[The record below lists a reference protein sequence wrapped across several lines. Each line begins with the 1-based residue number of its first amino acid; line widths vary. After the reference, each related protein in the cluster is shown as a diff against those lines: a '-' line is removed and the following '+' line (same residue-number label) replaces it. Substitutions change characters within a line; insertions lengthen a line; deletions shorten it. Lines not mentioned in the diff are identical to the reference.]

1 MSLIGDGE
9 LEKIWA
15 WNAKVPKT
23 VSTYVQDLIVET
35 AQQQPFAP
43 AICAWDGEFNY
54 EQLIAVSS
62 KIADHVASCGI
73 RPGIILPI
81 CMGKSKWMPVA
92 ILGALRADCGVALID
107 SSTPHGRLCGIIQM
121 LGSPIILTTSDLEST
136 FDPILTPMVIDRLQ
150 FDERRPDT
158 FATTSKGYSST
169 VSAIVFTSG
178 STGSPKGVILGPGCI
193 STTAVYGSK
202 LFQLDGTSRVFQFAS
217 YSFDISLH
225 ETLMTLVAGGC
236 LCIPSETER
245 VNNAMSAIKAFD
257 ANWMCITPSAAS
269 SLLSDLFNTS
279 LKTIVFTGEAITSRV
294 RKFLN
299 VPKVFSWYGASE
311 VPLVSVSVLRKRTW
325 KPSQIG
331 SRYPGV
337 CWIVKADDPEA
348 LCAIGEI
355 GELLVEGP
363 MQTSGYLDSSESTEA
378 AFVTDPIWLTQG
390 SSRVAGRSGKLYR
403 TGDLGKYNVD
413 GTLAYISRKDTMV
426 KIRGQRVEL
435 SEVEHQ
441 IWKMMQ
447 PDDTGIDSNNIEI
460 VVDTIN
466 YGSSEDLALVS
477 FICIRANVND
487 ESKAVAKL
495 ADQLSDAAT
504 SSSISTFLS
513 IPDQA
518 FKDLRS
524 ALDQKLRLILPKY
537 MMPSIYLRLHSMPL
551 TPSGKVDR
559 KLLGSLAQQLS
570 QEDLIAYQI
579 SHRDNDAI
587 PHDDKEQDLRGL
599 WAKILGLDEV
609 SISTNASFSECGGDS
624 LRAISL
630 AKALERDFNI
640 TIKVSQLI
648 SKETTIQ
655 YLATLISDLKCGK
668 QLFERQVDVTTESKR
683 WIKAL
688 KDSCTIRHLQISPFA
703 HPKPQVLLTGATGY
717 LGTQILRQLVSNP
730 QVGSVIVLVRAKDVG
745 HAKNRIQSV
754 ASISGWWTKF
764 VPRRIILWVGDL
776 AEPQLGLSEEKW
788 NQLSLVDTIIHNGAV
803 VSWAANCHALE
814 SVNIKST
821 FQILQTSLQSSRLR
835 RFIYIS
841 GGIKQEQNQSNLEYV
856 HEINNADGYS
866 QTKYI
871 SEQLTLAAGQLYHE
885 SAVNGTPTQ
894 SNLACRNPKFTVV
907 KPGYII
913 GDHTTGL
920 SNVDDFLWKVVA
932 GAVRLRSYPQD
943 PPDSWLDLA
952 EVTQVA
958 KFIARQCHFTTQVSP
973 PTSAD
978 SSDSN
983 KYDTNFILKASVG
996 VSPLA
1001 VSTTPISAQS
1011 TGLLDDMGQ
1020 GLLVS
1025 RFWAAVQAETS
1036 VHLMPDDWKSWTD
1049 LAHQDMELEKEAHP
1063 LWGIQQFLG
1072 PRLGRT
1078 RPQPIIRNQDTK
1090 CQQQQAK
1097 VEFEVEA
1104 AVRSCVRYLIRAKF
1118 ISIPTD
1124 DQAKKRTIR
1133 RHQDRQRPQCLGR
1146 SKFTHY

>member
-1 MSLIGDGE
+1 MSLIDDGE
-9 LEKIWA
+9 LEEIWA
-15 WNAKVPKT
+15 WNAEVPKT

-35 AQQQPFAP
+35 AQQQPLAP

-62 KIADHVASCGI
+62 KIADHVVSCGI

-121 LGSPIILTTSDLEST
+121 LDSPIILTTSDLEST
-136 FDPILTPMVIDRLQ
+136 FDTILTPMVIDRLQ

-169 VSAIVFTSG
+169 VSAVVFTSG
-178 STGSPKGVILGPGCI
+178 STGSPKGVMLGPACI

-202 LFQLDGTSRVFQFAS
+202 LFQLDRTSRVFQFAS

-245 VNNAMSAIKAFD
+245 VNNAMSAIKAFG

-269 SLLSDLFNTS
+269 SLLSDLLNTS

-294 RKFLN
+294 CKFLS
-299 VPKVFSWYGASE
+299 VPKVLSWYGASE
-311 VPLVSVSVLRKRTW
+311 VPLTSVSVLRKGTW

-337 CWIVKADDPEA
+337 CWIVKSDDPEA
-348 LCAIGEI
+348 LCAMGET

-363 MQTSGYLDSSESTEA
+363 MQTSGYLDSSEATEA

-390 SSRVAGRSGKLYR
+390 SSRVAGRSGKLYK
-403 TGDLGKYNVD
+403 TGDLVQYNVD

-441 IWKMMQ
+441 IWNMTH

-466 YGSSEDLALVS
+466 YGSSENLALVS
-477 FICIRANVND
+477 FIYIRGNVND
-487 ESKAVAKL
+487 ESEAVTKL
-495 ADQLSDAAT
+495 ADQRSDT
-504 SSSISTFLS
+504 TTPSWISTFLS

-524 ALDQKLRLILPKY
+524 ALDQKLRLILPEY
-537 MMPSIYLRLHSMPL
+537 MIPSIYLRLHSMPM
-551 TPSGKVDR
+551 TPSGKLDR

-570 QEDLIAYQI
+570 QEDIIAYQV
-579 SHRDNDAI
+579 SHRDNDAS

-599 WAKILGLDEV
+599 WARILGLDEV
-609 SISTNASFSECGGDS
+609 SISTNASFSEYGGDS

-640 TIKVSQLI
+640 KIKVSQLI
-648 SKETTIQ
+648 SKEATIQ

-668 QLFERQVDVTTESKR
+668 QRFERQVDVTTESKR

-703 HPKPQVLLTGATGY
+703 RPKPQVLLTGATGY

-754 ASISGWWTKF
+754 ASISGWWTKS
-764 VPRRIILWVGDL
+764 VSRRIILWIGDL

-841 GGIKQEQNQSNLEYV
+841 GGSKQGQNQSNLEHV
-856 HEINNADGYS
+856 HDINNADGYS

-894 SNLACRNPKFTVV
+894 SDLASPINPKFTVV

-958 KFIARQCHFTTQVSP
+958 KFIARQCHFTTEESP

-983 KYDTNFILKASVG
+983 KDVNNFILEASVG
-996 VSPLA
+996 VSP
-1001 VSTTPISAQS
+1001 TSAQS
-1011 TGLLDDMGQ
+1011 TGLLDDMGR

-1025 RFWAAVQAETS
+1025 RFWAAVQAETG
-1036 VHLMPDDWKSWTD
+1036 VHLVPNDWKAWTD
-1049 LAHQDMELEKEAHP
+1049 LAHQDMELKKDAHP

-1072 PRLGRT
+1072 LRLGST
-1078 RPQPIIRNQDTK
+1078 RPQPLICNQDTES
-1090 CQQQQAK
+1090 QHQHQHQQAK

-1104 AVRSCVRYLIRAKF
+1104 AVRSCVRYLIRAMF
-1118 ISIPTD
+1118 ISIPTGD
-1124 DQAKKRTIR
+1124 RAKKRPIR
-1133 RHQDRQRPQCLGR
+1133 RRQNRQRPQCLGR
-1146 SKFTHY
+1146 SKFTPY